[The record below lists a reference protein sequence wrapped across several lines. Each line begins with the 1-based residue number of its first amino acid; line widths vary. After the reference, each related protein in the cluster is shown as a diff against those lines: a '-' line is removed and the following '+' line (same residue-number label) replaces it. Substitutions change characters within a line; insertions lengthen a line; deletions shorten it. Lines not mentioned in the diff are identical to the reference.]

1 MAVAAAA
8 TPRPWSAHEDGDSIW
23 IQGPEGSGDV
33 RLARADRR
41 IVCDFRIYGDAALDA
56 ETRANM
62 ALIVERVNA
71 GETA

>member
-1 MAVAAAA
+1 MMAALP
-8 TPRPWSAHEDGDSIW
+8 TPRPWSAHEDGQSIW

-33 RLARADRR
+33 ALAGADRR
-41 IVCDFRIYGDAALDA
+41 IVCDFRLYGDRSLDA

-71 GETA
+71 GEAA